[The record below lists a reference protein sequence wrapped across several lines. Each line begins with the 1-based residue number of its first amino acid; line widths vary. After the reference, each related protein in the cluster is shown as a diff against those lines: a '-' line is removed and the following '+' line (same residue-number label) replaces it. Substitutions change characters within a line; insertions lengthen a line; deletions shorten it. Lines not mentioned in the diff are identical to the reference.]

1 MKCFPSFST
10 EKKKKRA
17 FHQLSWGNN
26 ALLLKFENS
35 GMETNERK
43 TKTDLG
49 VFQLQGQKN

>member
-10 EKKKKRA
+10 EKKKRA